1 MGMEEFEKE
10 INASFHKYQEG
21 DIVTG
26 TVIGV
31 SDTEVTV
38 DLGSYAE
45 AVIPL
50 AELSND
56 PRFSIKTD
64 VAVGDEITATVTGEN
79 AEGVIFLSCKQAD
92 DVLAWDK
99 LKQMLDE
106 KKVVSV
112 KVAETVNA
120 GVVTYLEGIRAFIP
134 ASQLALTYVENT
146 QDYVGQTLDV
156 TVLTVD
162 EAANKLVL
170 SAKEVLKERAIED
183 KNSRIAKLQTGL
195 IVTGKVET
203 LTAYGAF
210 VNIGEDLTGLVHIS
224 QICTRHI
231 KSPKEVLKVGDE
243 VKVKI
248 LDVKD
253 GKISLSIKAV
263 EEKDEVLDDVDE
275 APFEY
280 STGEEASTSLASL
293 LKGIKLD

>member
-10 INASFHKYQEG
+10 INASFQKYEEG

-38 DLGSYAE
+38 DLGSYTE
-45 AVIPL
+45 AIIPL

-56 PRFSIKTD
+56 PRFSIKAD
-64 VAVGDEITATVTGEN
+64 IAVGDEITATVTGEN
-79 AEGVIFLSCKQAD
+79 AEGVLFLSCKKAD
-92 DVLAWDK
+92 DVLAWEK
-99 LKQMLDE
+99 LQKLMEDR
-106 KKVVSV
+106 VVVPV
-112 KVAETVNA
+112 KIAETVNA

-146 QDYVGQTLDV
+146 EEYVGKTIDV
-156 TVLTVD
+156 VIITVS
-162 EAANKLVL
+162 EADKKLVL
-170 SAKEVLKERAIED
+170 SAKEVLREQAVKD

-203 LTAYGAF
+203 LAPYGAF

-224 QICTRHI
+224 QICGRHL

-263 EEKDEVLDDVDE
+263 EENDEVLDDVDE

-280 STGEEASTSLASL
+280 SSGEEASTSLASL
-293 LKGIKLD
+293 LKNLKL

>member
-10 INASFHKYQEG
+10 INASFQKYEEG

-38 DLGSYAE
+38 DLGSYTE
-45 AVIPL
+45 AIIPL

-56 PRFSIKTD
+56 PRFSIKAD
-64 VAVGDEITATVTGEN
+64 IAVGDEITATVTGEN
-79 AEGVIFLSCKQAD
+79 AEGVLFLSCKKAD
-92 DVLAWDK
+92 DILAWEK
-99 LKQMLDE
+99 LQKLMEDRI
-106 KKVVSV
+106 VVPV
-112 KVAETVNA
+112 KIAETVNA

-146 QDYVGQTLDV
+146 EEYVGKTIDV
-156 TVLTVD
+156 IIITVS
-162 EAANKLVL
+162 EADKKLVL
-170 SAKEVLKERAIED
+170 SAKEVLREQAVKD

-203 LTAYGAF
+203 LAPYGAF

-224 QICTRHI
+224 QICGRHL

-263 EEKDEVLDDVDE
+263 EENDEVLDDVDE

-280 STGEEASTSLASL
+280 SSGEEASTSLASL
-293 LKGIKLD
+293 LKNLKL